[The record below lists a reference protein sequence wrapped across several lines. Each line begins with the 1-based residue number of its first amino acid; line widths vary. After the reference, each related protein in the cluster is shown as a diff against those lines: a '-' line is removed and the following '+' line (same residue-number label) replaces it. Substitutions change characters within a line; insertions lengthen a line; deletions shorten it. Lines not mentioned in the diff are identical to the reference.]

1 MQHDLQGRRVLV
13 VGGGGFIGRHVIRA
27 LKVAR
32 ARPIGLDFAPPDGD
46 LTDVPWVIG
55 SAADPALL
63 ATSAAGCDGVVFLA
77 NTSLPNTA
85 NFDLAA
91 EIGAHVQLSVR
102 AAEICNDQGVKRF
115 VFASSGGTVYGWDSE
130 LPLIEDAPTKPRNA
144 YGVSKLAIEHYL
156 RLIGAMRPMSTVSL
170 RISNPY
176 GEGQRALRN
185 QGFVAAAME
194 HAMAGTTMPIWGDG
208 WVERDFIHISDVATA
223 FVAALA
229 AEDPPGTVNIGSGQA
244 VALRTILKEIEV
256 AVGRPIAVAYEKA
269 RGVDVR
275 RNVLAIDL
283 ARHSLGWA
291 PCVALQDGLSRTAS
305 WWISRR

>member
-208 WVERDFIHISDVATA
+208 WVERDFIHVSDVAAA

-229 AEDPPGTVNIGSGQA
+229 ADDPPGTVNIGSGQA
-244 VALRTILKEIEV
+244 VALRTILQKIEV
-256 AVGRPIAVAYEKA
+256 TVGRPIAVTYETGRA
-269 RGVDVR
+269 VDVQ

-283 ARHSLGWA
+283 ARQSLGWA
-291 PCVALQDGLSRTAS
+291 PSVTLQDGLSRTAS